1 MQQAT
6 KTFRVFVS
14 STFGD
19 MREERRILQEKVF
32 PDLERYCESRGA
44 KFQAID
50 LRWGVSE
57 EAQLDNKTMDICLG
71 EIRRCLKLSPRPN
84 FLILLGNRYG
94 WQPLPARIP
103 CDEMEA
109 ILSHLIHEEKNELL
123 SWYRK
128 DENAIPA
135 EYVLLA
141 REREYKEYRKWS
153 SLEKKLLGIL
163 RKGADACQ
171 LDEEGR
177 IKYFTSATH
186 QEIIHGALS
195 PRDDYPGQEEHV
207 FACLRTIPNLGEN
220 ESMRDFVEIEEG
232 KFDSYCQSAL
242 SSLRSKIEE
251 KLPLSNIHRYH
262 GTLNNSENGQIQ
274 LVIDDDELF
283 ASAVYDHF
291 SVVIDQEIERVVI
304 LDPLEKEINL
314 HREFRDNL
322 LTYFRGRENTLK
334 AIHDFISNKK
344 RKILWKFCG
353 TLLTHFRWRK
363 NVLKAIHDFISQKE
377 GKILC
382 LLGQSGSGK
391 SSVMAKATTETK
403 SQYLTLYRFCGISP
417 NSSTIR
423 SIIYSLTEE
432 IAQHCQIP
440 MENLQKEEKSEENK
454 DGRGMREKFLID
466 ITEDAGLKKVF
477 LKALNIATEVKPIVV
492 FIDALDQLK
501 DPLTIAL
508 DWLPRAIPDHCRIIL
523 SVLKE
528 SEDKIGQRFI
538 KELLPAMTMDAGEM
552 ILKGWLGSA
561 QRTLQ
566 KEQKIAILKKF
577 EENGLPLYLRLVFEE
592 AKSLR
597 SFDGVPKLKPDVKA
611 VLEDYFEKLQK
622 EHGRLLVKRF
632 CGYLLSGKDRGL
644 SEGEILDL
652 LALDN
657 EYWNDFYNSSH
668 PLHRRELEQ
677 IRKLP
682 VAVWSRLYLDLEPYL
697 TTREGKG
704 GNILT
709 FYHRQFTEY
718 AQEQYLTDKKKLHTA
733 IADYFKTLPLFFDE
747 AWKQPNSRKCAE
759 QPYQQMESEQWED
772 LTNES
777 LGSFPF
783 VMAKIMAELLEG
795 LLDDYSMAFNV
806 IPKDE
811 EEKLKLWNAFFRER
825 SHILRRGNPEW
836 PSYKILLHL
845 AMEHAADSP
854 VTIGAEKL
862 LDEGKC
868 DWGWLCR
875 IQRIAHAG
883 KNPCFAVLEGH
894 TSKVEGA
901 LETKDS
907 RFLSWSWDHTLR
919 LWDREGK
926 PLAVLEGHKQAVI
939 GALETKDGH
948 FLSWSDDKILE
959 RWDREGGSLAMLK
972 GHKDEVS
979 GALETKDG
987 HFLSWSD
994 DKTLRLWD
1002 REGKPLAVLEGHKQ
1016 EVIGAFETKDSR
1028 FLSWSWDHTLR
1039 LWDREGKP
1047 LAVFEGHTGRVR
1059 DALETKDGYFLSWSD
1074 DNTLRLWDRE
1084 GGSLAILKGH
1094 KYWVSGALETKDG
1107 HFLSWSDDK
1116 TLRLWDR
1123 EGKPL
1128 AVLEGHKQAVIGA
1141 LETKDSRF
1149 LSWSWDHTLRLWD
1162 REGKP
1167 LAVLEGHKQEVIGA
1181 FETKDGH
1188 FLSWSDEK
1196 TLRIWDRGG
1205 KPIAALEGHTAD
1217 VGSVLE
1223 TKEGRF
1229 LSWSD
1234 DQTLRIWDREGKPIA
1249 TLEGHTDDVSSVLET
1264 KEGRILSWSSD
1275 EKRPPRLWDRTGR
1288 SLTVFEGDEEA
1299 VLGVLETKDGHFLSW
1314 SDNSETL
1321 NLWDGEGRS
1330 LTVLEGHEDIVIGAL
1345 ETKDGRFLTWSG
1357 SRHRSMDNSLRI
1369 WGSDGKPLAILEG
1382 HTQPVRCTIETRDGR
1397 FLSWSDD
1404 SIRFWDQT
1412 GNPVAIIQGVI
1423 DIDSLIELGTLFA
1436 YKCILKSFICLLLS
1450 KKFRDLTRHI
1460 CSLERVIETKD
1471 GRFLSWGSNTVIL
1484 WDRAVKPLI
1493 VFKGHSN
1500 SIVGAL
1506 ETKDGCFLAWSWDGT
1521 LRLWDREGRYVDACT
1536 IDDGLHRYPELRI
1549 AYGGKENNVS
1559 RSLFC
1564 SVVNS
1569 GCLTIFDSA
1578 ETIRLFWHG
1587 DSYCRAAHL
1596 KSDGLALLTQVN
1608 GQVCFLRIYHGN
1620 KQITVKELEEMYDL
1634 EYRDKRN

>member
-959 RWDREGGSLAMLK
+959 HWDREGGSLAMLK

-994 DKTLRLWD
+994 DK
-1002 REGKPLAVLEGHKQ
+1002 
-1016 EVIGAFETKDSR
+1016 
-1028 FLSWSWDHTLR
+1028 
-1039 LWDREGKP
+1039 
-1047 LAVFEGHTGRVR
+1047 
-1059 DALETKDGYFLSWSD
+1059 
-1074 DNTLRLWDRE
+1074 
-1084 GGSLAILKGH
+1084 
-1094 KYWVSGALETKDG
+1094 
-1107 HFLSWSDDK
+1107 
-1116 TLRLWDR
+1116 
-1123 EGKPL
+1123 
-1128 AVLEGHKQAVIGA
+1128 
-1141 LETKDSRF
+1141 
-1149 LSWSWDHTLRLWD
+1149 TLRLWD

-1234 DQTLRIWDREGKPIA
+1234 DKTLRIWDREGKPIA

-1288 SLTVFEGDEEA
+1288 SITVFEGDEEA

>member
-1016 EVIGAFETKDSR
+1016 EVIGAFETKD
-1028 FLSWSWDHTLR
+1028 
-1039 LWDREGKP
+1039 
-1047 LAVFEGHTGRVR
+1047 
-1059 DALETKDGYFLSWSD
+1059 
-1074 DNTLRLWDRE
+1074 
-1084 GGSLAILKGH
+1084 
-1094 KYWVSGALETKDG
+1094 
-1107 HFLSWSDDK
+1107 
-1116 TLRLWDR
+1116 
-1123 EGKPL
+1123 
-1128 AVLEGHKQAVIGA
+1128 
-1141 LETKDSRF
+1141 
-1149 LSWSWDHTLRLWD
+1149 
-1162 REGKP
+1162 
-1167 LAVLEGHKQEVIGA
+1167 
-1181 FETKDGH
+1181 GH